1 VRRPRRAASALVH
14 RPIGDSPDCRD
25 GTGAA
30 GSGRDWRAW
39 LDQADSLYRGRS
51 ADLDLD
57 VLPALV
63 EQIEAVRA
71 EGEAALGAWLKTV
84 ETSSAGALD
93 CTPYTATNTLPAD
106 KSATCNEAADEQVGR
121 QRCGSSAP
129 PDQARPAP
137 PNTATAGLAP
147 SVLAK
152 LCSPLRVYLAS
163 GRPAWPDVV
172 DAADYL
178 RANLGISRSA
188 WIDACQTL
196 GRNDAAAA
204 VAIIAAKGSEIA
216 SAGGYL
222 RGMTARA
229 RAGRLNLQGSLWG
242 LAERRADA

>member
-1 VRRPRRAASALVH
+1 VR
-14 RPIGDSPDCRD
+14 
-25 GTGAA
+25 
-30 GSGRDWRAW
+30 
-39 LDQADSLYRGRS
+39 
-51 ADLDLD
+51 
-57 VLPALV
+57 
-63 EQIEAVRA
+63 
-71 EGEAALGAWLKTV
+71 
-84 ETSSAGALD
+84 
-93 CTPYTATNTLPAD
+93 
-106 KSATCNEAADEQVGR
+106 R

-129 PDQARPAP
+129 PDQARPAQ

-147 SVLAK
+147 AVLAK

-178 RANLGISRSA
+178 RAELGISRSA

-229 RAGRLNLQGSLWG
+229 RVGRLNLQGSLWG